1 MKEKFAKEGYESS
14 VLLVLLATILVTG
27 INGLV
32 AFLFFA
38 FFSSIK
44 YGRDPKLKHGLSPGK
59 SRLGGVAIIISIMIG
74 CCSHVFF
81 NTDFNINLLF
91 SEFDHIFAISI
102 IIGVIGLIEDLNQ
115 NTSSKARLVWM
126 MIIVSIF
133 FVFVPALIP
142 SNFFLLSYLYSNNL
156 EILAFLFTTVMVTGF
171 INAGNIADGANGLLT
186 SIFFFFFL
194 IAYSLDNTVFNF
206 SVLITLLAF
215 IIFNVSTGKI
225 FLGDFGSYSL
235 SSLVALKSLEFYLEM
250 NVSLFFW
257 ASVLIYPCFE
267 IARSLLIRS
276 IRKMELMKPDNNH
289 LHNHINTFILGL
301 GFSKHTSNSITGLGI
316 ALTSSIIPI
325 ILYFSGTSL
334 DSNMWRIFFLIQLIT
349 LSLIYIFFEKKF
361 SR

>member
-1 MKEKFAKEGYESS
+1 MKEKFLREGYETS
-14 VLLVLLATILVTG
+14 VLLVLIATILVTG
-27 INGLV
+27 VNGLI

-38 FFSSIK
+38 FFSSVK
-44 YGRDPKLKHGLSPGK
+44 FGRDPKLKHGLSSGK
-59 SRLGGVAIIISIMIG
+59 SRLGGVAIIISIMMG

-81 NTDFNINLLF
+81 NTNFNSNLLF
-91 SEFDHIFAISI
+91 LEFDHIFAISL
-102 IIGVIGLIEDLNQ
+102 IIGMIGLIEDLNQ

-133 FVFVPALIP
+133 FILVPALIP
-142 SNFFLLSYLYSNNL
+142 SNFHVLSYLYSNNL
-156 EILAFLFTTVMVTGF
+156 EILALLFTTVMVTGF

-194 IAYSLDNTVFNF
+194 IAYSLDSTVFNF

-235 SSLVALKSLEFYLEM
+235 SALVALKSLELFSEM
-250 NVSLFFW
+250 NISLFFL
-257 ASVLIYPCFE
+257 ASILVYPCFE
-267 IARSLLIRS
+267 IMRSLLIRS

-289 LHNHINTFILGL
+289 FHNHINTFILSL
-301 GFSKHTSNSITGLGI
+301 GFSKHASNSITGLGI
-316 ALTSSIIPI
+316 AIITSILPV
-325 ILYFSGTSL
+325 ILYFFGVSL
-334 DSNMWRIFFLIQLIT
+334 NSDMWSIFFLFQLIT
-349 LSLIYIFFEKKF
+349 LSLIYIFFEKKL